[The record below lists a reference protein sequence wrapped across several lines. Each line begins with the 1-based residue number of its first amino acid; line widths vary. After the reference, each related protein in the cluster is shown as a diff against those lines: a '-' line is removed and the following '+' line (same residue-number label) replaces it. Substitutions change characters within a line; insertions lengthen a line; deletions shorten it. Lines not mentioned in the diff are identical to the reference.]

1 MDEEVIETFSR
12 EYLADK
18 KLVEKYIQHLKYL
31 DIKKRKREETR
42 KKQKMVDANKGM
54 KDYDWERLYQEGK
67 LKRLNVS
74 VLDMYLREKNLK
86 VPKGMLK
93 KGKLELV
100 TADIARSVIKRL
112 TTAERTDEHEGNE
125 EEHSDEEEEDIIL
138 EQIGNTDS
146 DRV

>member
-12 EYLADK
+12 EYVADK

-86 VPKGMLK
+86 VPKGTLK

-112 TTAERTDEHEGNE
+112 TTAERTDEHEGNK

>member
-12 EYLADK
+12 EYVADK

-74 VLDMYLREKNLK
+74 VLDMYLR
-86 VPKGMLK
+86 
-93 KGKLELV
+93 
-100 TADIARSVIKRL
+100 D
-112 TTAERTDEHEGNE
+112 
-125 EEHSDEEEEDIIL
+125 
-138 EQIGNTDS
+138 
-146 DRV
+146 

>member
-1 MDEEVIETFSR
+1 M
-12 EYLADK
+12 
-18 KLVEKYIQHLKYL
+18 
-31 DIKKRKREETR
+31 
-42 KKQKMVDANKGM
+42 
-54 KDYDWERLYQEGK
+54 
-67 LKRLNVS
+67 
-74 VLDMYLREKNLK
+74 K
-86 VPKGMLK
+86 VPKGTLK